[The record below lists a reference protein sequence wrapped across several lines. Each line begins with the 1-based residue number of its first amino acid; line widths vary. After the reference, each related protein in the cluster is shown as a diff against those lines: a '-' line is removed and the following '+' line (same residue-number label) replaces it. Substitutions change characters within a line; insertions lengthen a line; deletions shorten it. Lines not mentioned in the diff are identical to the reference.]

1 MAREEFD
8 RDLNKL
14 KAELI
19 LMGGLVES
27 AVFNSLNALSER
39 NLELSEKVILE
50 DDRIDDK
57 EREVEQACVDLI
69 RREAP
74 VAIDLRKIITVLFVA
89 NELERIGDYAEG
101 ISKISLMMGN
111 RPTLKELIDIPRM
124 SEIAINMLKRS
135 IEAVLEVDIEVVQ
148 NIARSLTTDDDKVDG
163 LYETVQK
170 DLIGLMKKNID
181 NIERATYLLWAAH
194 NVERIADRAIN
205 IAERAVYLAT
215 GEIVSL

>member
-8 RDLNKL
+8 RDLSKL
-14 KAELI
+14 RADLI
-19 LMGGLVES
+19 LMSGLAES
-27 AVFNSLNALSER
+27 AVFSSLHALSER
-39 NLELSEKVILE
+39 NLELSQQIIRE

-57 EREVEQACVDLI
+57 EREIEQACIDLI

-74 VAIDLRKIITVLFVA
+74 VAIDLRKIIVVLFVA

-111 RPTLKELIDIPRM
+111 RPPLKELIDIPRM
-124 SEIAINMLKRS
+124 GEIAISMLKRS
-135 IEAVLEVDIEVVQ
+135 IEAVLESNVGIVK
-148 NIARSLTTDDDKVDG
+148 NIASSLTTDDDEVDA
-163 LYETVQK
+163 LYQTVRE
-170 DLIGLMKKNID
+170 DLIELMKQNVD
-181 NIERATYLLWAAH
+181 NIERGTYLLWAAH
-194 NVERIADRAIN
+194 NVERIADRATN